1 VSQEKG
7 PGLTIHEVAKAQE
20 LVYELKVGE
29 IMTTNLTTIT
39 PAATMHEVK
48 NLLRD
53 KRISGIPV
61 LVGDELV
68 GITSIEDLILAMERG
83 ELDAPVVSHMATRVF
98 TVFEDES
105 LVQALNKFLQTKV
118 GRLPVI
124 TREGRL
130 AGIITPDD
138 ITRGLFKALHRAY
151 HEEEVRRY
159 RASHLFEDIPSDR
172 TSLHLSYNVRVR
184 DFTNAGRASSQLKQ
198 ALGRLGVD
206 PRIMRRV
213 AVAAYESEMNIV
225 IHSLTGG
232 VLSAP
237 SRSPPRIR
245 GPAFRTCRR
254 RLNPDSLPR
263 PIGSGSLGLVPAW
276 AWPIFAIRWTNSP
289 FPPPFPPAPSCAR
302 WCCFTQRRQR
312 RPPGPTSEGA
322 PWCPVSRKPRPRAL

>member
-1 VSQEKG
+1 MQQAQRPFVNNEKG

-39 PAATMHEVK
+39 PAATMHQVK

-61 LVGDELV
+61 LVGDDLV
-68 GITSIEDLILAMERG
+68 GITSIEDLILAMEKG
-83 ELDAPVVSHMATRVF
+83 ELAAPVTSHMATRVF
-98 TVFEDES
+98 TVYEDES

-124 TREGRL
+124 TREGKL
-130 AGIITPDD
+130 VGIITPDD

-184 DFTNAGRASSQLKQ
+184 DFTNAGRASSLLKQ

-225 IHSLTGG
+225 IHSLNGG
-232 VLSAP
+232 VLSAE
-237 SRSPPRIR
+237 
-245 GPAFRTCRR
+245 
-254 RLNPDSLPR
+254 
-263 PIGSGSLGLVPAW
+263 V
-276 AWPIFAIRWTNSP
+276 
-289 FPPPFPPAPSCAR
+289 
-302 WCCFTQRRQR
+302 
-312 RPPGPTSEGA
+312 TSETIAISATDQGPGIPDVQKALEPGFSTAPDWIRELGFGA
-322 PWCPVSRKPRPRAL
+322 GMGLANIRNSVDEFSLASTVPTGTQLHAVVLLHPASAAATALAVK